1 MIGAMSPEL
10 IFLFLLSALLAMLP
24 VRRLH
29 EAGWASGSLFTVWLL
44 YALGLFLG
52 MRVLALAR
60 FLVPV
65 LAVAFAAPFLAGPRR
80 LAALGRLFRA
90 HPAPRPVIDV
100 TPRPAPGLPGPD
112 TGSAAPASASRR
124 GRRRPPVEDRD

>member
-10 IFLFLLSALLAMLP
+10 LFLFILSALVAMLP

-29 EAGWASGSLFTVWLL
+29 EAGWSSGSLFTAWLL

-52 MRVLALAR
+52 MRNPALAR

-65 LAVAFAAPFLAGPRR
+65 VAVAFAAPFLAGPRR
-80 LAALGRLFRA
+80 LAAFGRLFRA
-90 HPAPRPVIDV
+90 RTAPRPVIDV

-112 TGSAAPASASRR
+112 GGPGSPRPASRR

>member
-1 MIGAMSPEL
+1 MIAAMSPEM

-29 EAGWASGSLFTVWLL
+29 EAGWSSGSLFTAWLV

-52 MRVLALAR
+52 MRFLGLAR

-65 LAVAFAAPFLAGPRR
+65 VAVAFAAPFLAGPRR
-80 LAALGRLFRA
+80 LAAIGRLFRA
-90 HPAPRPVIDV
+90 RQAPRTVIDV
-100 TPRPAPGLPGPD
+100 TPRPSPGLPGPD
-112 TGSAAPASASRR
+112 EGSGPPASASRR